1 MKRLK
6 LKSSLAAGLASL
18 LLCFGDIKDSTLL
31 DVTKPYLGEYACNYA
46 RLGDKE
52 FLDGFEY
59 VTLDLKKDGS
69 YLLSFKATDGKK
81 HTETGEYAYDEKE
94 KTLCFFPRDKSAVKK
109 KFPLIGGVLTI
120 SAQIGNQQLI
130 VRFTQK

>member
-1 MKRLK
+1 MEKFK
-6 LKSSLAAGLASL
+6 LKSSFAAGLVSL
-18 LLCFGDIKDSTLL
+18 LLCFGNIKDSTLL
-31 DVTKPYLGEYACNYA
+31 DVTKPYLGKYECNYA

-52 FLDGFEY
+52 FCDGFEY
-59 VTLDLKKDGS
+59 VSLELNGDGT

-81 HTETGEYAYDEKE
+81 HTETGEYAYNEKT
-94 KTLCFFPRDKSAVKK
+94 KTLCFSPRDKSALKK
-109 KFPLIGGVLTI
+109 EFPLIDGVLTI